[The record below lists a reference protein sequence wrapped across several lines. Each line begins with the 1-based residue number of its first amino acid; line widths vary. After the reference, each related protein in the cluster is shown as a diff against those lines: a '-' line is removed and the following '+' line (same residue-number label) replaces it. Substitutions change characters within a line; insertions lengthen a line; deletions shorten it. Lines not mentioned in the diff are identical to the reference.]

1 MGALA
6 AEGSRRRRR
15 GDSVSVSLVNR
26 PDLATMAE
34 RLRLYAARWRA
45 FARSGRGTPER
56 VSGRNLIAQAF
67 DDAADLLEARQFKAE
82 LGAGIAPPAPKK
94 KAAKP
99 KRVTRRD
106 RVLELLDLG
115 PMSVH
120 DVSIA
125 LGIRSRNAYEELI
138 ELYRGNVV
146 TRRETKA
153 KGRLGAPPHLYYK
166 P

>member
-1 MGALA
+1 MT
-6 AEGSRRRRR
+6 
-15 GDSVSVSLVNR
+15 R

-34 RLRLYAARWRA
+34 KLRVVAGRWRA
-45 FARSGRGTPER
+45 FARSGKATTPEKGP
-56 VSGRNLIAQAF
+56 GRYLIAQAF

-82 LGAGIAPPAPKK
+82 LGAGIAPPAPKQ

-106 RVLELLDLG
+106 RVLQLLDMG

-120 DVSIA
+120 DVSLA
-125 LGIRSRNAYEELI
+125 LGIRFRGAYDELMA
-138 ELYRGNVV
+138 LYRVNVI
-146 TRRETKA
+146 TRREIKPE
-153 KGRLGAPPHLYYK
+153 GRRGAPAHLYYK